1 MVTSFHPARSVGLV
15 FLLGIM
21 AAAGLPAPTLAL
33 DEVPQVV
40 RGGGVAVILSRLPS
54 AGEELRIRIEMTTHT
69 RDLDSY
75 SFDQIVRLREATGKE
90 LPPIAVEREMGGGH
104 HRSAVLRFSTPN
116 RDVTAV
122 DVVVRGVAGIPER
135 LFRWDLR
142 GPAPSKSV
150 PPGEKLQMQ

>member
-1 MVTSFHPARSVGLV
+1 MLTSFHPARPVGLV
-15 FLLGIM
+15 FLLGVM
-21 AAAGLPAPTLAL
+21 AAAGSPAPTLAS

-40 RGGGVAVILSRLPS
+40 RGGGVAVILARLPS
-54 AGEELRIRIEMTTHT
+54 TGGELRVRVEMTTHT

-75 SFDQIVRLREATGKE
+75 RFDQIVRLREAAGKE
-90 LPPIAVEREMGGGH
+90 LPPTAVEREMGGGH
-104 HRSAVLRFSTPN
+104 HRSAVLRFSAPN

-142 GPAPSKSV
+142 GSAPSRTG
-150 PPGEKLQMQ
+150 PPGEKLRMQ